1 MNKLLGYIATSN
13 GYDSTDHM
21 VNNIFHPSKFEWMA
35 TISSL
40 LASFSYVF
48 ENIFG
53 IHAIVAMILI
63 ILFFLEMHTG
73 IKASRR
79 EGKGFQS
86 SKFPKGWFKL
96 GVYGIMI
103 GSMNLC
109 SVYIPHREFLG
120 FDINIYSFL
129 HYAFYNFI
137 IINLFISNVE
147 NFVRLGWDMGGFI
160 PWIAGKMD
168 LKVFVN
174 KDIDKEK

>member
-21 VNNIFHPSKFEWMA
+21 VNNIFNPSKFEWMA

-147 NFVRLGWDMGGFI
+147 NFVRLGWDMGGFT

-168 LKVFVN
+168 LKGFVN
-174 KDIDKEK
+174 KGIDKEK

>member
-86 SKFPKGWFKL
+86 SKFPKGLWYYDRL
-96 GVYGIMI
+96 DE
-103 GSMNLC
+103 SMLC
-109 SVYIPHREFLG
+109 
-120 FDINIYSFL
+120 IYTS
-129 HYAFYNFI
+129 
-137 IINLFISNVE
+137 
-147 NFVRLGWDMGGFI
+147 
-160 PWIAGKMD
+160 
-168 LKVFVN
+168 
-174 KDIDKEK
+174 